1 VSAVIT
7 SIKDDHLQQVRALA
21 SRTGRAEAGGC
32 LLEGAAL
39 ITQAVE
45 AGATLRFA
53 LAAEGASDPVASLL
67 ATARVPVLAVKESV
81 LRQAVRLNR
90 PVSWL
95 AVAELAGAAGDDHPY
110 GDFAVVLDNV
120 VDPGNLGTIVRTA
133 VGLGVADIVCTD
145 PETDLT
151 SRRVLDASR
160 AAVLRARLRR
170 YETPAEAVRDLR
182 ERGFEIV
189 ATSGRGRTLQGLA
202 PLSGRPVALVVGNE
216 TEGVGDEVLKVADH
230 VVQIPMS
237 GEVESLNVGV
247 ATGISLYELRT
258 RAVLAS
264 LADRAASSL
273 VGELGA
279 AVAGLTEH
287 AAAGLDHLSADELA
301 VLTLALAGL
310 DPDGLGRDLDGV
322 VSDLRRS
329 GYLADGVTA
338 SGKDAV
344 AAMWSPMRRAEEQAL
359 TGFSEA
365 EKEQFRGFLRRVRN
379 NFRRDE

>member
-1 VSAVIT
+1 VPAVIT
-7 SIKDDHLQQVRALA
+7 SLKDDHLQQVRALS

-32 LLEGAAL
+32 LLEGSTL

-67 ATARVPVLAVKESV
+67 AEARVPMLVAKESV

-95 AVAELAGAAGDDHPY
+95 AVAELAEAAGDEQPY

-120 VDPGNLGTIVRTA
+120 LDPGNLGTIVRTA

-170 YETPAEAVRDLR
+170 YDTPVEAVRDLR

-189 ATSGRGRTLQGLA
+189 ATSGRGRTLQGLT

-216 TEGVGDEVLKVADH
+216 TDGVGGEVLEFADH
-230 VVQIPMS
+230 VVRIPMS

-247 ATGISLYELRT
+247 AAGISLYELRT
-258 RAVLAS
+258 RMALAS
-264 LADRAASSL
+264 ITAGASDSLA
-273 VGELGA
+273 GELGA
-279 AVAGLTEH
+279 TVGALT
-287 AAAGLDHLSADELA
+287 AA
-301 VLTLALAGL
+301 
-310 DPDGLGRDLDGV
+310 
-322 VSDLRRS
+322 VSDLRES
-329 GYLADGVTA
+329 GYPGDDVTV
-338 SGKDAV
+338 SETDAV
-344 AAMWSPMRRAEEQAL
+344 ASMWSPLRRAEERAL
-359 TGFSEA
+359 AGFSEA
-365 EKEQFRGFLRRVRN
+365 EKEQFHGFLRRVRE

>member
-1 VSAVIT
+1 MPAVIT
-7 SIKDDHLQQVRALA
+7 SLKDDHLQQVRALA

-67 ATARVPVLAVKESV
+67 AGARVPVMVAKESV

-90 PVSWL
+90 SVSWL
-95 AVAELAGAAGDDHPY
+95 AVAELAATDDDQPY

-120 VDPGNLGTIVRTA
+120 LDPGNLGTIVRTA

-170 YETPAEAVRDLR
+170 YETPVEAVRDLR
-182 ERGFEIV
+182 ERGFEVV
-189 ATSGRGRTLQGLA
+189 ATSGRARTLQGSV

-216 TEGVGDEVLKVADH
+216 TDGVADEVLDLADH
-230 VVQIPMS
+230 VVRIPMS

-247 ATGISLYELRT
+247 ATGISLYELRA
-258 RAVLAS
+258 RMALAS
-264 LADRAASSL
+264 LGVTVA
-273 VGELGA
+273 ELTA
-279 AVAGLTEH
+279 T
-287 AAAGLDHLSADELA
+287 
-301 VLTLALAGL
+301 
-310 DPDGLGRDLDGV
+310 
-322 VSDLRRS
+322 VSDLRDS
-329 GYLADGVTA
+329 GYVGE
-338 SGKDAV
+338 DAV
-344 AAMWSPMRRAEEQAL
+344 ERAL
-359 TGFSEA
+359 TGFTAA
-365 EKEQFRGFLRRVRN
+365 ERAQFQGFLRRMREN
-379 NFRRDE
+379 LRRDE

>member
-1 VSAVIT
+1 MPAVIA
-7 SIKDDHLQQVRALA
+7 SLKDDHLQQVRALA

-53 LAAEGASDPVASLL
+53 LAAEGAADSVMSLL
-67 ATARVPVLAVKESV
+67 ATAGVPVLMAKESV

-95 AVAELAGAAGDDHPY
+95 AVAELTFDVGDEQPY
-110 GDFAVVLDNV
+110 GDFAVVLDRV
-120 VDPGNLGTIVRTA
+120 LDPGNLGTIVRTA

-145 PETDLT
+145 DETDLT

-189 ATSGRGRTLQGLA
+189 ATSGHARTLQGA
-202 PLSGRPVALVVGNE
+202 TPLSGRPVALVVGNE
-216 TEGVGDEVLKVADH
+216 TDGVGDEVLALADH
-230 VVQIPMS
+230 VVRIPMS

-247 ATGISLYELRT
+247 ATGISVYELR
-258 RAVLAS
+258 ALMSLAS
-264 LADRAASSL
+264 L
-273 VGELGA
+273 GG
-279 AVAGLTEH
+279 
-287 AAAGLDHLSADELA
+287 
-301 VLTLALAGL
+301 TLAAIAAT
-310 DPDGLGRDLDGV
+310 
-322 VSDLRRS
+322 VSDLRNS
-329 GYLADGVTA
+329 GSVGENAQERALA
-338 SGKDAV
+338 
-344 AAMWSPMRRAEEQAL
+344 
-359 TGFSEA
+359 GFSEA
-365 EKEQFRGFLRRVRN
+365 EREQLGDFLRRVRD
-379 NFRRDE
+379 NFRED